1 MESPMSNGTET
12 RFLLDELGLKATVP
26 SIRSSDYELALTNPF
41 AYYLARRLSLACPL
55 PSSEALSRGS
65 FFHAC
70 AEFDNFSLPSP
81 NLQGYDAHVALEKS
95 TLATHLS
102 DFGIVGDSRDRYFT
116 SLLRDSEV
124 ARSWYIASSFVPLP
138 APFHTWRHWI
148 SNPPFEVL
156 AKESSFTVD
165 NPFSRSAPLV
175 VRFDL
180 LLYHKTHNTLWIVDF
195 KTTSL
200 PPRYRALTITR
211 EFQTQHYLYA
221 LNKSLTSSTF
231 PLPLPS
237 DVRVGGMTHIIIEKC
252 PLLFSQADR
261 PFTLEPFT
269 PTRGPNKG
277 VTRFE
282 KKFHGDPLFSN
293 YLSRVSNWYLGTDD
307 YADLLP
313 ERTSSPVVL
322 ISNTPYEDVLHADGL
337 SEYES
342 RLHYITSLATCPA
355 NPSLFHLNPSSMV
368 TSDGPTR
375 FAPFAF
381 TPPAAWPDL
390 LAPNFLKILPRG

>member
-1 MESPMSNGTET
+1 MESHMPSGTET
-12 RFLLDELGLKATVP
+12 RFLLDELGLKATIP
-26 SIRSSDYELALTNPF
+26 HIRSSDYELALTNPF
-41 AYYLARRLSLACPL
+41 AYYLARRLSLSCPL

-70 AEFDNFSLPSP
+70 AEHDDFSYSYPK
-81 NLQGYDAHVALEKS
+81 LQGYDAHIALEKDK
-95 TLATHLS
+95 LATHLS
-102 DFGIVGDSRDRYFT
+102 NFGIIGDTRDRYFT
-116 SLLRDSEV
+116 SLLRDAEI
-124 ARSWYIASSFVPLP
+124 ARSWYIASASVPLP
-138 APFHTWRHWI
+138 SPFHTWRHWI
-148 SNPPFEVL
+148 THSPFEL
-156 AKESSFTVD
+156 IAKEFDLTVD
-165 NPFSRSAPLV
+165 NPFSPHAPIT

-180 LLYHKTHNTLWIVDF
+180 LLYHKLHNTLWIVDF

-200 PPRYRALTITR
+200 PPRFRALTITR
-211 EFQTQHYLYA
+211 EFQTQAYLAA
-221 LNKSLTSSTF
+221 LSKALSTSTF

-237 DVRVGGMTHIIIEKC
+237 DVRVGGMTHIIVEKC

-261 PFTLEPFT
+261 SFTLEPFT

-282 KKFHGDPLFSN
+282 KKFHGDPVFSN
-293 YLSRVSNWYLGTDD
+293 YLTRVSNWYLGADE

-313 ERTSSPVVL
+313 ERSSSPVVL

-355 NPSLFHLNPSSMV
+355 NPSLFHLNPSSMIS
-368 TSDGPTR
+368 SDGPTP

-390 LAPNFLKILPRG
+390 LAPNHLAIIPRN